1 MRGEEV
7 RTRRHD
13 LIPARRTEMGIM
25 QKEITITDVAKRAGV
40 VVSTVSRVINNKDK
54 VSPKTREAVMRA
66 IEELGYVR
74 NNIAASMKTGHT
86 SFIVVVVPDIKN
98 EFYTAV
104 IRGVETEAC
113 KHGYYTI
120 VYTAEENNV
129 DPNLFAER
137 FGHVVDG
144 VIFVPSMAGEPLRK
158 SMNKPIVIIDR
169 KKDDEDIYS
178 VVVDNYKGACQ
189 MMEELIR
196 HGHERIG
203 FIYGDSEYTVATD
216 RLRGYL
222 DTLKKYRIPIR
233 EAYICKGDW
242 QEATG
247 VRFTREML
255 ALPEPPTAIFAANN
269 QICLGSAQYLMDMG
283 IRIGK
288 EISLVE
294 FDDAL
299 IARYLGPG
307 ITSIAHP
314 TAELGRRGARMLIA
328 LMEDREADIEEKN
341 VVMGV
346 ELIRRNSIA
355 TLCKNGA

>member
-1 MRGEEV
+1 
-7 RTRRHD
+7 
-13 LIPARRTEMGIM
+13 
-25 QKEITITDVAKRAGV
+25 
-40 VVSTVSRVINNKDK
+40 
-54 VSPKTREAVMRA
+54 
-66 IEELGYVR
+66 
-74 NNIAASMKTGHT
+74 
-86 SFIVVVVPDIKN
+86 
-98 EFYTAV
+98 
-104 IRGVETEAC
+104 
-113 KHGYYTI
+113 
-120 VYTAEENNV
+120 
-129 DPNLFAER
+129 
-137 FGHVVDG
+137 
-144 VIFVPSMAGEPLRK
+144 
-158 SMNKPIVIIDR
+158 
-169 KKDDEDIYS
+169 
-178 VVVDNYKGACQ
+178 

-255 ALPEPPTAIFAANN
+255 ALPSHPQQFSRRTIRFVWEAR
-269 QICLGSAQYLMDMG
+269 QYLMDMG